1 MNVKGC
7 EKSQLF
13 ITIAKFEYIFLYSKN
28 IVSLNISENIMANL
42 TTKYMGLLLKSPII
56 IGSSGLTNS
65 VENVI
70 DFENRGA
77 GAVVLKSLFEEQ
89 IRHEIRTT
97 LNKSDTGL
105 YPEAVDYIT
114 NYSKIQQVD
123 EYLHLIRDCKAAV
136 KIPIIAS
143 INCVT
148 ADEWITFAARIQEAG
163 ADALELNVFILPS
176 DKIKTGVQNENT
188 YFLILEEIK
197 KYIKIPVALKISSY
211 FSGLANTVQKL
222 SWSGVNGLV
231 LFNRFVTP
239 DINIDK
245 MEITT
250 TNIFSSPKEMA
261 NVLRWIAILSDNLKT
276 DIVAS
281 TGIHDGKTLIK
292 MILAGATAVQ
302 IASTLYKNGFGRINS
317 MIIELETWME
327 QHNYSCIDEF
337 KGKMSFKNTA
347 NPAAY
352 LRVQFM
358 KHYSGIE

>member
-1 MNVKGC
+1 M
-7 EKSQLF
+7 
-13 ITIAKFEYIFLYSKN
+13 T
-28 IVSLNISENIMANL
+28 NL
-42 TTKYMGLLLKSPII
+42 TTTYMGLLLKSPLI

-65 VENVI
+65 VENII

-89 IRHEIRTT
+89 IRHEINNT
-97 LNKSDTGL
+97 LNKSETGL

-114 NYSKIQQVD
+114 NYSKIKQVD
-123 EYLHLIRDCKAAV
+123 EYLHLIKDCKAAV

-143 INCVT
+143 INCIT
-148 ADEWITFAARIQEAG
+148 ADEWTTFATRIQEAG

-176 DKIKTGVQNENT
+176 DKNQTGMQTEHT
-188 YFLILEEIK
+188 YFTILEEVK
-197 KYIKIPVALKISSY
+197 KHIKIPVALKISSY

-245 MEITT
+245 MQINTA
-250 TNIFSSPKEMA
+250 NIFSSPKEMA
-261 NVLRWIAILSDNLKT
+261 NTLRWVAILSDIIKT

-281 TGIHDGKTLIK
+281 TGIHDGKALIK
-292 MILAGATAVQ
+292 MLLAGATAVQ
-302 IASTLYKNGFGRINS
+302 VASTLYKNGFSQVNTMLS
-317 MIIELETWME
+317 ELEKWME
-327 QHNYSCIDEF
+327 QHNYSTIDEF
-337 KGKMSFKNTA
+337 KGKMSFRNSD

-358 KHYSGIE
+358 KHYAGIE

>member
-1 MNVKGC
+1 M
-7 EKSQLF
+7 
-13 ITIAKFEYIFLYSKN
+13 I
-28 IVSLNISENIMANL
+28 NL
-42 TTKYMGLLLKSPII
+42 TTQYMGLLLKSPLI

-89 IRHEIRTT
+89 IRHEITKT

-105 YPEAVDYIT
+105 YPEAEDYIT
-114 NYSKIQQVD
+114 IIPKYKQVD
-123 EYLHLIRDCKAAV
+123 EYLHLIRDCKKAV

-148 ADEWITFAARIQEAG
+148 ADEWTTFASSIQEAG

-176 DKIKTGVQNENT
+176 DFIKTGMQNENI
-188 YFLILEEIK
+188 YFTILEEVK
-197 KYIKIPVALKISSY
+197 KHIKIPVALKISSY
-211 FSGLANTVQKL
+211 FSGLAYTIQKL

-245 MEITT
+245 LQIDICKYFQYTQRNGEYI
-250 TNIFSSPKEMA
+250 
-261 NVLRWIAILSDNLKT
+261 RWVAILSDIVKT

-281 TGIHDGKTLIK
+281 TGIHDGKALIK
-292 MILAGATAVQ
+292 MLLAGATAVQ
-302 IASTLYKNGFGRINS
+302 VASTLYKNGFGRINN
-317 MIIELETWME
+317 MLTELENMDGTS
-327 QHNYSCIDEF
+327 QLFFY
-337 KGKMSFKNTA
+337 
-347 NPAAY
+347 
-352 LRVQFM
+352 
-358 KHYSGIE
+358 

>member
-1 MNVKGC
+1 MV
-7 EKSQLF
+7 
-13 ITIAKFEYIFLYSKN
+13 
-28 IVSLNISENIMANL
+28 NL
-42 TTKYMGLLLKSPII
+42 TTSYMGLLLNSPII

-65 VENVI
+65 VENVT
-70 DFENRGA
+70 DFEKRGA
-77 GAVVLKSLFEEQ
+77 GAIILKSLFEEQ
-89 IRHEIRTT
+89 IRHEIKNT

-114 NYSKIQQVD
+114 NYSKIKQVD

-148 ADEWITFAARIQEAG
+148 ADEWITFASRIEEAG

-176 DKIKTGVQNENT
+176 DLIRSGVQNENT
-188 YFLILEEIK
+188 YFTILEEVK
-197 KYIKIPVALKISSY
+197 KNIKIPVALKISAY
-211 FSGLANTVQKL
+211 FSGLSNMVQKL

-231 LFNRFVTP
+231 LFNRFITP

-245 MEITT
+245 LEISTS
-250 TNIFSSPKEMA
+250 NIFSTPKEMA
-261 NVLRWIAILSDNLKT
+261 NTLRWVAILSDVIKT

-281 TGIHDGKTLIK
+281 TGIHDGKALIK

-302 IASTLYKNGFGRINS
+302 VASTLYKNGFGRINN
-317 MIIELETWME
+317 MLTELEKWME
-327 QHNYSCIDEF
+327 QHNYSSINEF
-337 KGKMSFKNTA
+337 KGKMSFKNSA

-358 KHYSGIE
+358 KHYAGIE

>member
-1 MNVKGC
+1 
-7 EKSQLF
+7 
-13 ITIAKFEYIFLYSKN
+13 
-28 IVSLNISENIMANL
+28 MANL
-42 TTKYMGLLLKSPII
+42 TTKYMGLLLNSPII

-70 DFENRGA
+70 DFEKRGA

-89 IRHEIRTT
+89 IRHEIKNT

-114 NYSKIQQVD
+114 NYSKIRQVD
-123 EYLHLIRDCKAAV
+123 EYLHLISDCKRAV

-148 ADEWITFAARIQEAG
+148 ADEWITFASRIQEAG

-176 DKIKTGVQNENT
+176 DIIKTGVQNENT
-188 YFLILEEIK
+188 YFTILEEVK
-197 KYIKIPVALKISSY
+197 KHLKIPVALKISSY

-245 MEITT
+245 LEINTS
-250 TNIFSSPKEMA
+250 NIFSSPKEMA
-261 NVLRWIAILSDNLKT
+261 NPLRWVAILSDTIKT

-281 TGIHDGKTLIK
+281 TGIHDGKALIK
-292 MILAGATAVQ
+292 MLLAGATAVQ
-302 IASTLYKNGFGRINS
+302 VASTLYKNGFGRINI
-317 MIIELETWME
+317 MLLELEKWME
-327 QHNYSCIDEF
+327 QHNYASIDEF

-358 KHYSGIE
+358 KNYAGIE

>member
-1 MNVKGC
+1 
-7 EKSQLF
+7 
-13 ITIAKFEYIFLYSKN
+13 
-28 IVSLNISENIMANL
+28 
-42 TTKYMGLLLKSPII
+42 MGLLLKSPII

-89 IRHEIRTT
+89 IRHEIKNTFD
-97 LNKSDTGL
+97 KSETDS
-105 YPEAVDYIT
+105 YPEAQDYIA
-114 NYSKIQQVD
+114 NYSKTRQVD
-123 EYLHLIRDCKAAV
+123 EYLRLIMDCKKVV

-148 ADEWITFAARIQEAG
+148 ADEWTTFAKQIQDAG

-176 DKIKTGVQNENT
+176 SARIGQQNENT
-188 YFLILEEIK
+188 YFTILEEVK
-197 KYIKIPVALKISSY
+197 KHIKIPIALKISYY
-211 FSGLANTVQKL
+211 FSGLSNMVQKL
-222 SWSGVNGLV
+222 SWSGTNGLV
-231 LFNRFVTP
+231 LFNRFVSP
-239 DINIDK
+239 DINIEE
-245 MEITT
+245 MQLNV
-250 TNIFSSPKEMA
+250 TNILSSSHEIS
-261 NVLRWIAILSDNLKT
+261 NTLRWVAILSDMIQT

-281 TGIHDGKTLIK
+281 TGIHDGEGMIK

-302 IASTLYKNGFGRINS
+302 IVSTIYKNGFDRINS
-317 MIIELETWME
+317 MLSELETWME
-327 QHNYSCIDEF
+327 KHHYSCIEEF

-358 KHYSGIE
+358 KHYAGIE

>member
-1 MNVKGC
+1 
-7 EKSQLF
+7 
-13 ITIAKFEYIFLYSKN
+13 
-28 IVSLNISENIMANL
+28 
-42 TTKYMGLLLKSPII
+42 MGLLLNSPII

-65 VENVI
+65 VENVT
-70 DFENRGA
+70 DFEKRGA
-77 GAVVLKSLFEEQ
+77 GAIILKSLFEEQ
-89 IRHEIRTT
+89 IRHEIKNT

-114 NYSKIQQVD
+114 NYSKIKQVD

-148 ADEWITFAARIQEAG
+148 ADEWITFASRIEEAG

-176 DKIKTGVQNENT
+176 DLIRSGVQNENT
-188 YFLILEEIK
+188 YFTILKEVK
-197 KYIKIPVALKISSY
+197 KNIKIPVALKISAY
-211 FSGLANTVQKL
+211 FSGLSNMVQKL

-231 LFNRFVTP
+231 LFNRFITP

-245 MEITT
+245 LEISTS
-250 TNIFSSPKEMA
+250 NIFSTPKEMA
-261 NVLRWIAILSDNLKT
+261 NTLRWVAILSDVIKT

-281 TGIHDGKTLIK
+281 TGIHDGKALIK

-302 IASTLYKNGFGRINS
+302 VASTLYKNGFGRINN
-317 MIIELETWME
+317 MLTELEKWME
-327 QHNYSCIDEF
+327 QHNYSSINEF
-337 KGKMSFKNTA
+337 KGKMSFKNSA

-358 KHYSGIE
+358 KHYAGIE

>member
-1 MNVKGC
+1 
-7 EKSQLF
+7 
-13 ITIAKFEYIFLYSKN
+13 
-28 IVSLNISENIMANL
+28 
-42 TTKYMGLLLKSPII
+42 MGLLLNSPII

-65 VENVI
+65 VENVT
-70 DFENRGA
+70 DFEKRGA
-77 GAVVLKSLFEEQ
+77 GAIILKSLFEEQ
-89 IRHEIRTT
+89 IRHEIKNT

-114 NYSKIQQVD
+114 NYSKIKQVD

-148 ADEWITFAARIQEAG
+148 ADEWITFASRIEEAG

-176 DKIKTGVQNENT
+176 DLIRSGVQNENT
-188 YFLILEEIK
+188 YFTILEEVK
-197 KYIKIPVALKISSY
+197 KNIKIPVALKISAY
-211 FSGLANTVQKL
+211 FSGLSNMVQKL

-231 LFNRFVTP
+231 LFNRFITP

-245 MEITT
+245 LEISTS
-250 TNIFSSPKEMA
+250 NIFSTPKEMA
-261 NVLRWIAILSDNLKT
+261 NTLRWVAILSDVIKT

-281 TGIHDGKTLIK
+281 TGIHDGKALIK

-302 IASTLYKNGFGRINS
+302 VASTLYKNGFGRINN
-317 MIIELETWME
+317 MLTELEKWME
-327 QHNYSCIDEF
+327 QHNYSSINEF
-337 KGKMSFKNTA
+337 KGKMSFKNSA

-358 KHYSGIE
+358 KHYAGIE

>member
-1 MNVKGC
+1 MV
-7 EKSQLF
+7 
-13 ITIAKFEYIFLYSKN
+13 
-28 IVSLNISENIMANL
+28 NL
-42 TTKYMGLLLKSPII
+42 TTSYMGLLLNSPII

-65 VENVI
+65 VENVT
-70 DFENRGA
+70 DFEKRGA
-77 GAVVLKSLFEEQ
+77 GAIILKSLFEEQ
-89 IRHEIRTT
+89 IRHEIKNT

-114 NYSKIQQVD
+114 NYSKIKQVD

-148 ADEWITFAARIQEAG
+148 ADEWITFASRIEEAG

-176 DKIKTGVQNENT
+176 DLIRSGVQNENT
-188 YFLILEEIK
+188 YFTILEEVK
-197 KYIKIPVALKISSY
+197 KNIKIPVALKISAY
-211 FSGLANTVQKL
+211 FSGLSNMVQKL

-231 LFNRFVTP
+231 LFNRFITP

-245 MEITT
+245 LEISTS
-250 TNIFSSPKEMA
+250 NIFSTPKEMA
-261 NVLRWIAILSDNLKT
+261 NTLRWVAILSDVIKT

-281 TGIHDGKTLIK
+281 TGIHDGKALIK
-292 MILAGATAVQ
+292 MILAGSTAVQ
-302 IASTLYKNGFGRINS
+302 VASTLYKNGFGRINN
-317 MIIELETWME
+317 MLTELEKWME
-327 QHNYSCIDEF
+327 QHNYSSINEF
-337 KGKMSFKNTA
+337 KGKMSFKNSA

-358 KHYSGIE
+358 KHYAGIE

>member
-1 MNVKGC
+1 M
-7 EKSQLF
+7 
-13 ITIAKFEYIFLYSKN
+13 I
-28 IVSLNISENIMANL
+28 NL
-42 TTKYMGLLLKSPII
+42 TTQYMGLLLKSPII

-70 DFENRGA
+70 EFENRGA

-89 IRHEIRTT
+89 IRHEINQT
-97 LNKSDTGL
+97 LNKSDTSL
-105 YPEAVDYIT
+105 YPEAEDYIT
-114 NYSKIQQVD
+114 NYTNIQQVD
-123 EYLHLIRDCKAAV
+123 DYLHLIRDCKNAV

-148 ADEWITFAARIQEAG
+148 ADEWTSFATRIQEAG

-176 DKIKTGVQNENT
+176 DFIKTSTQYENI
-188 YFLILEEIK
+188 YFTILEEVK
-197 KYIKIPVALKISSY
+197 KHIKIPVALKISSY
-211 FSGLANTVQKL
+211 FSGLAYTIQKL

-245 MEITT
+245 LQIDV
-250 TNIFSSPKEMA
+250 TNIFSTPKEMA
-261 NVLRWIAILSDNLKT
+261 NTLRWVAILSDMVKT

-281 TGIHDGKTLIK
+281 TGVHDGKALIK
-292 MILAGATAVQ
+292 MLLAGATAVQ
-302 IASTLYKNGFGRINS
+302 VASTLYKNGFGRINS
-317 MIIELETWME
+317 MLSELEVWME
-327 QHNYSCIDEF
+327 RHDYSSIGEF
-337 KGKMSFKNTA
+337 KGKMSFKNTD

>member
-1 MNVKGC
+1 MV
-7 EKSQLF
+7 
-13 ITIAKFEYIFLYSKN
+13 
-28 IVSLNISENIMANL
+28 NL
-42 TTKYMGLLLKSPII
+42 TTSYMGLLLNSPII

-65 VENVI
+65 VENVT
-70 DFENRGA
+70 DFEKRGA
-77 GAVVLKSLFEEQ
+77 GAIILKSLFEEQ
-89 IRHEIRTT
+89 IRHEIKNT

-114 NYSKIQQVD
+114 NYSKIKQVD

-148 ADEWITFAARIQEAG
+148 ADEWITFASRIEEAG

-176 DKIKTGVQNENT
+176 DLIRSGVQNENT
-188 YFLILEEIK
+188 YFTILEEVK
-197 KYIKIPVALKISSY
+197 KNIKIPVALKISAY
-211 FSGLANTVQKL
+211 FSGLSNMVQKL

-231 LFNRFVTP
+231 LFNRFITP

-245 MEITT
+245 LEISTS
-250 TNIFSSPKEMA
+250 NIFSTPKEMA
-261 NVLRWIAILSDNLKT
+261 NTLRWVAILSDVIKT

-281 TGIHDGKTLIK
+281 TGIHDGKALIK
-292 MILAGATAVQ
+292 MILAGSTAVQ
-302 IASTLYKNGFGRINS
+302 VASTLYKNGFGRINN
-317 MIIELETWME
+317 MLTELEKWME
-327 QHNYSCIDEF
+327 QHNYSSINEF
-337 KGKMSFKNTA
+337 KGKISFKNSA

-358 KHYSGIE
+358 KHYAGIE

>member
-1 MNVKGC
+1 M
-7 EKSQLF
+7 
-13 ITIAKFEYIFLYSKN
+13 I
-28 IVSLNISENIMANL
+28 NL
-42 TTKYMGLLLKSPII
+42 TTQYMGLLLKSPLI

-89 IRHEIRTT
+89 IRHEIAIT
-97 LNKSDTGL
+97 LNKTDTSL
-105 YPEAVDYIT
+105 YPEAEDYIS
-114 NYSKIQQVD
+114 NYTKIQQVD
-123 EYLHLIRDCKAAV
+123 EYLHLIRDCKNAV
-136 KIPIIAS
+136 NIPIIAS

-148 ADEWITFAARIQEAG
+148 ADEWTTFATRIQEAG

-176 DKIKTGVQNENT
+176 DFIKTGSQNEII
-188 YFLILEEIK
+188 YFRILEEVK
-197 KYIKIPVALKISSY
+197 KHIKIPVALKISSY
-211 FSGLANTVQKL
+211 FSGLAYTVQKL
-222 SWSGVNGLV
+222 AWSGTNGLV

-245 MEITT
+245 MQIGVA
-250 TNIFSSPKEMA
+250 NIFSTPEEMA
-261 NVLRWIAILSDNLKT
+261 NTLRWVAILSDMVKT

-281 TGIHDGKTLIK
+281 TGIHDGKALIK
-292 MILAGATAVQ
+292 MLLAGATAVQ
-302 IASTLYKNGFGRINS
+302 VVSTLYKNGFGRINT
-317 MIIELETWME
+317 MLTELEIWMKE
-327 QHNYSCIDEF
+327 HNYSTIEEF
-337 KGKMSFKNTA
+337 KGKMSFKNTD

>member
-1 MNVKGC
+1 M
-7 EKSQLF
+7 
-13 ITIAKFEYIFLYSKN
+13 I
-28 IVSLNISENIMANL
+28 NL
-42 TTKYMGLLLKSPII
+42 TTQYMGLLLKSPLI

-89 IRHEIRTT
+89 IRHEIAIT
-97 LNKSDTGL
+97 LNKTDTSL
-105 YPEAVDYIT
+105 YPEAEDYIS
-114 NYSKIQQVD
+114 NYTKIQQVD
-123 EYLHLIRDCKAAV
+123 EYLHLIRDCKNAV
-136 KIPIIAS
+136 NIPIIAS

-148 ADEWITFAARIQEAG
+148 ADEWTTFATRIQEAG

-176 DKIKTGVQNENT
+176 DFIKTGSQNET
-188 YFLILEEIK
+188 IYFRILEEVK
-197 KYIKIPVALKISSY
+197 KHIKIPVALKISSY
-211 FSGLANTVQKL
+211 FSGLAYTVQKL
-222 SWSGVNGLV
+222 AWSGANGLV

-245 MEITT
+245 MQIGVA
-250 TNIFSSPKEMA
+250 NIFSTPKEMA
-261 NVLRWIAILSDNLKT
+261 NTLRWVAILSDMVKT

-281 TGIHDGKTLIK
+281 TGIHDGKALIK
-292 MILAGATAVQ
+292 MLLSGATAVQ
-302 IASTLYKNGFGRINS
+302 VASTLYKNGFGRINT
-317 MIIELETWME
+317 MLKELETWME
-327 QHNYSCIDEF
+327 EHNYSTIEEF
-337 KGKMSFKNTA
+337 KGKMSFKNTD

>member
-1 MNVKGC
+1 
-7 EKSQLF
+7 
-13 ITIAKFEYIFLYSKN
+13 
-28 IVSLNISENIMANL
+28 MANL

-65 VENVI
+65 VENI
-70 DFENRGA
+70 IEFENRGA

-89 IRHEIRTT
+89 IRHEINYT
-97 LNKSDTGL
+97 LNKSETGL

-114 NYSKIQQVD
+114 NYSKIKQVD
-123 EYLHLIRDCKAAV
+123 EYLHLIRDCKSAV

-148 ADEWITFAARIQEAG
+148 ADEWITFASRIQEAG

-176 DKIKTGVQNENT
+176 DIIKTGVQNENT
-188 YFLILEEIK
+188 YFAILEEVK
-197 KYIKIPVALKISSY
+197 KHIKIPVALKISSY

-239 DINIDK
+239 DINIDNL
-245 MEITT
+245 EINTS
-250 TNIFSSPKEMA
+250 NIFSSPKEMA
-261 NVLRWIAILSDNLKT
+261 NTLRWVAILSDIIKT

-281 TGIHDGKTLIK
+281 TGIHDGKALIK
-292 MILAGATAVQ
+292 MLLAGATAVQ
-302 IASTLYKNGFGRINS
+302 VASTLYKNGFGRINN
-317 MIIELETWME
+317 MLAELEKWME
-327 QHNYSCIDEF
+327 QHNYASIDEF

-358 KHYSGIE
+358 KHYAGIE